1 MAAPLPGG
9 FRVVLDRRA
18 RRLDDGRVLLG
29 GSPLRLFRLSPDGRR
44 LLDRLVEGATVE
56 AASLA
61 VGAAGGRLAR
71 TLVDAGI
78 LHPRPPAGF
87 DPGPVDAVIP
97 VRDRAG
103 SLPGALAGLGNVR
116 RVVVVDDGSVD
127 ASGAVA
133 RRLGA
138 EVVRHARPQGP
149 AAARN
154 SGLRAVGADLVALVD
169 SDCVPEPDWLEAL
182 LPHFA
187 DPAVAAVAPRIGG
200 RRLTTGSALARY
212 ESVRSAVDLAAFE
225 GRVRWHSRV
234 AFVPTAAMVVRRQ
247 AVLDVGGFDEA
258 LWLAEDVDLVW
269 RLTMPPTR
277 SGWRRR
283 LGGRTRRRRS
293 RAS

>member
-1 MAAPLPGG
+1 
-9 FRVVLDRRA
+9 
-18 RRLDDGRVLLG
+18 
-29 GSPLRLFRLSPDGRR
+29 
-44 LLDRLVEGATVE
+44 
-56 AASLA
+56 
-61 VGAAGGRLAR
+61 
-71 TLVDAGI
+71 VD
-78 LHPRPPAGF
+78 P
-87 DPGPVDAVIP
+87 VIP
-97 VRDRAG
+97 VRDRA
-103 SLPGALAGLGNVR
+103 SILPGALVGLGHVR
-116 RVVVVDDGSVD
+116 R
-127 ASGAVA
+127 AV
-133 RRLGA
+133 
-138 EVVRHARPQGP
+138 
-149 AAARN
+149 
-154 SGLRAVGADLVALVD
+154 VD

-182 LPHFA
+182 LRHFA

-200 RRLTTGSALARY
+200 RRLATGSALARY

-283 LGGRTRRRRS
+283 LGGRARRRRS